1 MVDKSLHLASLYLTS
16 GDTSFIRSTII
27 DGMNQNSPIY
37 IRGTSNDNKI
47 SNIKLTGLS
56 IINGKNGGTLGN
68 TSYGSGIQI
77 VYADTLKADHL
88 VIRDNNVETNSGGG
102 VHVAQ
107 TNYASFESV
116 VIRNNQASSQ
126 GAGIWSQGT
135 NLDLSNCIIN
145 GNSLTGQDDG
155 GGIYLHEQGT
165 ARFINC
171 TIANNQISDGRN
183 GPGFS
188 MNYIL
193 EATVFSFIIQFLLI
207 IKKSVVTFPVRCIF
221 HGIEWPSLTHIH
233 QHMMA
238 NIITSVNKIITLPSL
253 THLLVQILKT
263 RI

>member
-16 GDTSFIRSTII
+16 GDTSYIRSTII

-56 IINGKNGGTLGN
+56 IINGQNGGTLGN

-88 VIRDNNVETNSGGG
+88 IIRDNNAEPFSGGG
-102 VHVAQ
+102 IHIAQ

-116 VIRNNQASSQ
+116 VIRNNQASAQ
-126 GAGIWSQGT
+126 GGGIWSQGT
-135 NLDLSNCIIN
+135 NLDLNNCIIN

-188 MNYIL
+188 MNYYIGSDSVL
-193 EATVFSFIIQFLLI
+193 FYNTIFANNKEASGDLSDASFM
-207 IKKSVVTFPVRCIF
+207 
-221 HGIEWPSLTHIH
+221 E
-233 QHMMA
+233 
-238 NIITSVNKIITLPSL
+238 
-253 THLLVQILKT
+253 
-263 RI
+263 